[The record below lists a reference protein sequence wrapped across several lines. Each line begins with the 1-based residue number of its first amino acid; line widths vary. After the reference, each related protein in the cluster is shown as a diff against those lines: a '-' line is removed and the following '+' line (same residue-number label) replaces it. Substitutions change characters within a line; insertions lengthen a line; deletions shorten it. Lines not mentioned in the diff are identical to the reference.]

1 MQSNMKKTLLQ
12 NYIRYENISIPQTTA
27 TDSQK
32 YFIWP
37 RGSNVVFC
45 YCIVFFRKICEA
57 IKVQLFR
64 YGKILDMGFFSFML
78 LFFHFSVCKQIQTL
92 CPCACV
98 CSNRTNREFL
108 DVCFMYFFIYLFFF
122 FFAYRTT
129 MTWISSLAFHPGSE
143 VRSHAQTMIASFLVF
158 VDKRF
163 GNVIHSDL

>member
-37 RGSNVVFC
+37 WGSNVVFC
-45 YCIVFFRKICEA
+45 YCIVFFKKICEA

-64 YGKILDMGFFSFML
+64 YGKILDMGFFFL
-78 LFFHFSVCKQIQTL
+78 LCYCFSILVCVNRYRHYVHVRV
-92 CPCACV
+92 CV
-98 CSNRTNREFL
+98 VTGPTENFL
-108 DVCFMYFFIYLFFF
+108 MFVSCIFLFIF

-129 MTWISSLAFHPGSE
+129 MTWISSQAFHPGSE